1 MPETLIT
8 ILNYQNMS
16 NTISILRPT
25 LESDLEV
32 FFNIQLE
39 QEGIFMAAFTSADP
53 SNKVAYMDK
62 WKRLLAD
69 PTINI
74 RTILYNNEIAG
85 SVSKYE
91 IGGDAE
97 ITYWIGKK
105 FWGLGIASESLK
117 EFLTIEK
124 KRPIWGRVA
133 FDNIGSKRVLEKNGF
148 VQIGTDRGFANA
160 RGMEIEEFIFKLM

>member
-1 MPETLIT
+1 
-8 ILNYQNMS
+8 MS
-16 NTISILRPT
+16 NTEIVLRST
-25 LESDLEV
+25 LETDLDI

-39 QEGIFMAAFTSADP
+39 QEGIYMAAFTSADP
-53 SNKVAYMDK
+53 SNKSAYMEK
-62 WKRLLAD
+62 WKGLLVD

-91 IGGDAE
+91 IDGEAE

-105 FWGLGIASESLK
+105 FWGKGIASESLK
-117 EFLTIEK
+117 DFLMIEK
-124 KRPIWGRVA
+124 KRPIRGRVA
-133 FDNIGSKRVLEKNGF
+133 FDNFGSKRVLEKNGF

-160 RGMEIEEFIFKLM
+160 RGMEIEEFVYILM

>member
-1 MPETLIT
+1 
-8 ILNYQNMS
+8 MS
-16 NTISILRPT
+16 NTEIVLRST
-25 LESDLEV
+25 LETDLDI

-39 QEGIFMAAFTSADP
+39 QEGIYMAAFTSADP
-53 SNKVAYMDK
+53 SNKSAYMEK
-62 WKRLLAD
+62 WKRLLVD

-91 IGGDAE
+91 IDGEAE

-105 FWGLGIASESLK
+105 FWGKGIASESLK
-117 EFLTIEK
+117 DFLMIEK
-124 KRPIWGRVA
+124 KRPIRGRVA
-133 FDNIGSKRVLEKNGF
+133 FDNFGSKRVLEKNGF

-160 RGMEIEEFIFKLM
+160 RGMEIEEFVYILM